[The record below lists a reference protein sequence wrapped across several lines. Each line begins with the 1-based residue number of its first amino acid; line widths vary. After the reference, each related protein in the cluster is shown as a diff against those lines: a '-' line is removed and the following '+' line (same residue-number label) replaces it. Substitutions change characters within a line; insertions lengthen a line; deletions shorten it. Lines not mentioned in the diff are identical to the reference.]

1 MRNTFLVA
9 SLFAA
14 LLFGC
19 GSSEQKTEAIAEAA
33 LRLELADSLDL
44 DFLGSPILASSNPE
58 GTRLAF
64 FDYPSKKIIVS
75 DGSGEILDTLSK
87 QGDTP
92 DAYGFMIDLPVIYGK
107 DKLIQVG
114 MNGIFIY
121 TQEGEMLKKIKH
133 PEDMGGA
140 VFSSQTGKTSKI
152 IRFNETQFLLM
163 NSIRTRETYA
173 GAQEFYDTYKAIELV
188 NLETGE
194 TLDFGPFEEGSLF
207 LNGKG
212 FIQSD
217 YYPAFA
223 ENKGKLYLS
232 HGGEPKVWVYDFSP
246 TAAKLDTALT
256 LDIPGLF
263 PIEGVER
270 QELSEGSYSF
280 HGGTAAIR
288 NIFIQNGLILIS
300 YFPGMD
306 PEIMEEAEKLWS
318 EGKEDEAQGIY
329 EKLNR
334 ETRPGILVYKE
345 ASLELL
351 GRLNYP
357 KKANTG
363 GFLAD
368 GEFIYFQ
375 KKPDPD
381 VEEDFLRVYKYKLI
395 SK

>member
-1 MRNTFLVA
+1 MRHSFW
-9 SLFAA
+9 AA
-14 LLFGC
+14 TLLILLFSC
-19 GSSEQKTEAIAEAA
+19 GTSDQKTETSAD
-33 LRLELADSLDL
+33 LSLSLELADSLDL
-44 DFLGSPILASSNPE
+44 DFLGSPVLASCNPE

-121 TQEGEMLKKIKH
+121 TQKGEMLKKIKH
-133 PEDMGGA
+133 PEDMGRA
-140 VFSSQTGKTSKI
+140 VFASRTGKTSKI
-152 IRFNETQFLLM
+152 IELNGSPYLLM
-163 NSIRTRETYA
+163 NSVRTRGTFA
-173 GAQEFYDTYKAIELV
+173 GAQEFYDTYKALELI

-194 TLDFGPFEEGSLF
+194 AQDFGPFEEGSLF

-217 YYPAFA
+217 YFPSYA
-223 ENKGKLYLS
+223 ENKSKLYLS
-232 HGGEPKVWVYDFSP
+232 HGGEPKLWIYDFSP
-246 TAAKLDTALT
+246 SMTSLDTALS

-306 PEIMEEAEKLWS
+306 PKLMEEANKLWS
-318 EGKEDEAQGIY
+318 EGKEKESQAIY

-334 ETRPGILVYKE
+334 ETPPGIIVFDE
-345 ASLELL
+345 TSLEFL
-351 GRLNYP
+351 GRLSYP
-357 KKANTG
+357 EKANTG
-363 GFLAD
+363 GLLAD
-368 GEFIYFQ
+368 DKFIYFQ

-381 VEEDFLRVYKYKLI
+381 VEEDFLRVYKYKLTQE
-395 SK
+395 